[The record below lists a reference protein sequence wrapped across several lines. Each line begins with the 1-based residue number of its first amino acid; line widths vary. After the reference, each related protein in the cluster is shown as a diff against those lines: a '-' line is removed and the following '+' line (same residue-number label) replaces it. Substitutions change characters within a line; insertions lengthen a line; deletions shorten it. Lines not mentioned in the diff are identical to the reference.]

1 MRSRTPTTLW
11 ILAGVGAVFV
21 SLPLVALLIRA
32 PWTDVASSLRG
43 AGAGEALRLSIVVS
57 VTATI
62 LSVLLGV
69 PLAWILARTRIP
81 GRSVLRAVVVL
92 PVVLPPVVGGIGLL
106 AALGRGGVVGRWLSD
121 AFGVQLTFTT
131 LGAIVA
137 TTFVSMPLVVL
148 ATEAGLRSID
158 VRYEQAASALGATPR
173 YAIRRVVLPMLGPQ
187 LAAGAVLAW
196 ARALGEFG
204 ATITFAG
211 NLAGRT
217 QTLPLTVYET
227 RLTDPGGAIF
237 LSLILVV
244 ISVLVLVVMRH
255 RITQVA

>member
-1 MRSRTPTTLW
+1 MRSRTPLPLW
-11 ILAGVGAVFV
+11 ILAGIGAVFV
-21 SLPLVALLIRA
+21 SLPLVALLMRA
-32 PWTDVASSLRG
+32 PWDDITGSLSG
-43 AGAGEALRLSIVVS
+43 AGASEALRLSVVVS
-57 VTATI
+57 LTATA
-62 LSVLLGV
+62 LSLLLGV
-69 PLAWILARTRIP
+69 PLAWILARSRIP
-81 GRSVLRAVVVL
+81 GRSVLRAIVVL
-92 PVVLPPVVGGIGLL
+92 PIVLPPVVGGIGLL
-106 AALGRGGVVGRWLSD
+106 FALGRGGVVGQWLYSML
-121 AFGVQLTFTT
+121 GLQLTFTT
-131 LGAIVA
+131 WGAILA

-158 VRYEQAASALGATPR
+158 RRYEQAASALGASPR
-173 YAIRRVVLPMLGPQ
+173 YTIRRVVLPMLGPQ

-217 QTLPLTVYET
+217 QTLPLAVYET

-244 ISVLVLVVMRH
+244 LSIAVLVAMRD
-255 RITQVA
+255 RITRAR

>member
-32 PWTDVASSLRG
+32 PWTDVASSLSG
-43 AGAGEALRLSIVVS
+43 AGAGAALRLSIVVS

-131 LGAIVA
+131 WGAIVA

-173 YAIRRVVLPMLGPQ
+173 YAIRRIVLPMLGPQ

-217 QTLPLTVYET
+217 QTLPLAVYET

-237 LSLILVV
+237 LSLILVM
-244 ISVLVLVVMRH
+244 ISVVVLVAMRH
-255 RITQVA
+255 RITQAA

>member
-1 MRSRTPTTLW
+1 MRSRTPTALW
-11 ILAGVGAVFV
+11 ILAGVGAIFV
-21 SLPLVALLIRA
+21 ALPLVALLIRA

-158 VRYEQAASALGATPR
+158 VRYEQAASALGATPS
-173 YAIRRVVLPMLGPQ
+173 YAIRRIVLPMLGPQ

-217 QTLPLTVYET
+217 QTLPLAVYET

>member
-1 MRSRTPTTLW
+1 MRSRTPTAMW
-11 ILAGVGAVFV
+11 ILAAVGAVFV
-21 SLPLVALLIRA
+21 ALPLVALLIRA
-32 PWTDVASSLRG
+32 PWTDVASSLSG
-43 AGAGEALRLSIVVS
+43 AGAGAALRLSIVVS
-57 VTATI
+57 VTATT

-69 PLAWILARTRIP
+69 PLAWILARTRMP

-131 LGAIVA
+131 WGAIVA

-173 YAIRRVVLPMLGPQ
+173 YAIRRIVLPMLGPQ

-217 QTLPLTVYET
+217 QTLPLAVYET

-244 ISVLVLVVMRH
+244 ISLAVLVAMRH
-255 RITQVA
+255 RITQAA

>member
-1 MRSRTPTTLW
+1 MRSRTPLPLW
-11 ILAGVGAVFV
+11 ILAAIGAVFV
-21 SLPLVALLIRA
+21 SLPLVALLLRA
-32 PWTDVASSLRG
+32 PWDEIRGSLSG

-57 VTATI
+57 LSATA
-62 LSVLLGV
+62 LSVLLGL
-69 PLAWILARTRIP
+69 PLAWVLARSTIP

-92 PVVLPPVVGGIGLL
+92 PIVLPPVVGGIGLL
-106 AALGRGGVVGRWLSD
+106 AALGRGGVVGRWLYES
-121 AFGVQLTFTT
+121 AGVQLTFTT
-131 LGAIVA
+131 WGAVAA

-158 VRYEQAASALGATPR
+158 QRYEGAAAALGANPR
-173 YAIRRVVLPMLGPQ
+173 YAIRRIVLPMLGPQ

-217 QTLPLTVYET
+217 QTLPLAVYEA

-237 LSLILVV
+237 LSLILVAL
-244 ISVLVLVVMRH
+244 SVGVLVVMRD
-255 RITQVA
+255 RITSAR